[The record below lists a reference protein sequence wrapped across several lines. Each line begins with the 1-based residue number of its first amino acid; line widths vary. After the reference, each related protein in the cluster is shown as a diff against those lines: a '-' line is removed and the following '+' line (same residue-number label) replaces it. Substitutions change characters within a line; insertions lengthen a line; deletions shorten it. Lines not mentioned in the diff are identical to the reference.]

1 MTEMARK
8 RRWKRFIDRESGK
21 ALVVPLD
28 HGLTMGPIPGIR
40 RPEEIQRW
48 LSAEVA
54 TGVVLH
60 KGYAE
65 RIGGGLSCGMVIH
78 LNGSLNMD
86 EEPDLKHLVT
96 TVDAAIRLGADA
108 VSVQTNF
115 SPATASHNLRL
126 MGRVVDE
133 AHGWGLPVLCMVYDK
148 TREGN
153 RTVEH
158 LRHFMRAA
166 VELGVDA
173 LKVAPPVQLERIPE
187 VLDGVQ
193 NHTPVLFAGGAL
205 TEERTLLELAEA
217 VVRHGAEGICVGR
230 NVFQRTAPALTL
242 QQLLQVF
249 RTGVITDIRFSCP
262 PVQQEP
268 ETEIAV

>member
-8 RRWKRFIDRESGK
+8 RRWKRFIDQESGK

-28 HGLTMGPIPGIR
+28 HGLTMGPIPGIHS
-40 RPEEIQRW
+40 PEEIERW
-48 LSAEVA
+48 LSAEIA

-65 RIGGGLSCGMVIH
+65 RIGGGLGCGMVIH
-78 LNGSLNMD
+78 LNGSLNID
-86 EEPDLKHLVT
+86 EQPDLKQLVT
-96 TVDAAIRLGADA
+96 SVEAAVRLGADA

-126 MGRVVDE
+126 IGRVVDE
-133 AHGWGLPVLCMVYDK
+133 AHSWGLPVLSMVYDK
-148 TREGN
+148 TRHDD
-153 RTVEH
+153 RALEH

-173 LKVAPPVQLERIPE
+173 LKVAPPAQLERIPE

-205 TEERTLLELAEA
+205 AEENALLALAAA

-230 NVFQRTAPALTL
+230 NVFQRAAPALTL
-242 QQLLQVF
+242 QRLLQVF
-249 RTGVITDIRFSCP
+249 RTGAITDIRFTCP
-262 PVQQEP
+262 PTQRER
-268 ETEIAV
+268 ETELAV